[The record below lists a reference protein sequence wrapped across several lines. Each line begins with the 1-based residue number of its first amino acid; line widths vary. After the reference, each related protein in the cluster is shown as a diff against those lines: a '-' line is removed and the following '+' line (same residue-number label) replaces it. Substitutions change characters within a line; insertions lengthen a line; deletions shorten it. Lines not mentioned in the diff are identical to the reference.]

1 VRSAGEVQRSFEDYV
16 RERRPAL
23 VRTAY
28 LLCGDA
34 HLAEDLVQ
42 GALVKAVAH
51 WRRIGDHPEPWLRK
65 VIVNDH
71 ISRWRRHRGRERLT
85 EAVPDSPAGDAGRD
99 LDLAA
104 ALAQLAPR
112 QRAVVVLRYY
122 EDLTEQETARVL
134 RVSVGTVKSQHRDAM
149 ARLRALAPGTVDDA
163 EPVAARPVPSGD
175 ARSRARLR
183 S

>member
-1 VRSAGEVQRSFEDYV
+1 VTRSEAEGSFAAYLA
-16 RERRPAL
+16 ERRPAL

-42 GALVKAVAH
+42 AALVKAVGH
-51 WRRIGDHPEPWLRK
+51 WRRIADHPEPWLRK

-85 EAVPDSPAGDAGRD
+85 DVVPDAVAGEVGRD

-104 ALAQLAPR
+104 ALAELAPR
-112 QRAVVVLRYY
+112 QRAVIVLRYY
-122 EDLTEQETARVL
+122 EDLTEAETARL
-134 RVSVGTVKSQHRDAM
+134 LGVSVGTVKSQHRDAL
-149 ARLRALAPGTVDDA
+149 ARLRLLVPGLVVG
-163 EPVAARPVPSGD
+163 EVPAAR
-175 ARSRARLR
+175 
-183 S
+183 

>member
-1 VRSAGEVQRSFEDYV
+1 VRRADTDRASFEQYV
-16 RERRPAL
+16 AERRPAL

-28 LLCGDA
+28 LLCGDV

-42 GALVKAVAH
+42 SALVKAVGH
-51 WRRIGDHPEPWLRK
+51 WKRIGDHPEPWLRK
-65 VIVNDH
+65 VMVHDH

-85 EAVPDSPAGDAGRD
+85 YAVPDGPAGEAGRD

-104 ALAQLAPR
+104 ALARLAPR

-134 RVSVGTVKSQHRDAM
+134 GVSVGTVKSQHRDAI
-149 ARLRALAPGTVDDA
+149 
-163 EPVAARPVPSGD
+163 
-175 ARSRARLR
+175 ARLR
-183 S
+183 SLVPGLGLDDTAAVVVPTAR

>member
-1 VRSAGEVQRSFEDYV
+1 MRSAGADRASFEEYV
-16 RERRPAL
+16 TARRPTL

-51 WRRIGDHPEPWLRK
+51 WRRIGDDPEPWLRK

-71 ISRWRRHRGRERLT
+71 ISGWRKHRGRERLVD
-85 EAVPDSPAGDAGRD
+85 AVPDRPAEANGRD

-104 ALAQLAPR
+104 ALSQLAPR

-134 RVSVGTVKSQHRDAM
+134 GVSVGTVKSQHRDALV
-149 ARLRALAPGTVDDA
+149 RLRVLVPGLAGEGA
-163 EPVAARPVPSGD
+163 PVAR
-175 ARSRARLR
+175 
-183 S
+183 

>member
-1 VRSAGEVQRSFEDYV
+1 VTRSEAEGSFAAYV
-16 RERRPAL
+16 AERRPAL

-42 GALVKAVAH
+42 AALVKAVGH
-51 WRRIGDHPEPWLRK
+51 WRRIADHPEPWLRK

-85 EAVPDSPAGDAGRD
+85 DVVPDAVAGEVGRD

-104 ALAQLAPR
+104 ALAELAPR
-112 QRAVVVLRYY
+112 QRAVIVLRYY
-122 EDLTEQETARVL
+122 EDLTEAETARL
-134 RVSVGTVKSQHRDAM
+134 LGVSVGTVKSQHRDAL
-149 ARLRALAPGTVDDA
+149 ARLRLLVPGLVVG
-163 EPVAARPVPSGD
+163 EVPAAR
-175 ARSRARLR
+175 
-183 S
+183 

>member
-1 VRSAGEVQRSFEDYV
+1 VAGPELERSFAAYV
-16 RERRPAL
+16 ANRRPAL

-42 GALVKAVAH
+42 SALVKAVGH
-51 WRRIGDHPEPWLRK
+51 WRRIGDNPEPWLRK
-65 VIVNDH
+65 VIVHDH
-71 ISRWRRHRGRERLT
+71 ISRWRRHRGREQLT
-85 EAVPDSPAGDAGRD
+85 ERIPDASVAASERD

-104 ALAQLAPR
+104 ALARLAPR

-134 RVSVGTVKSQHRDAM
+134 GVSVGTVKSQHRDAL
-149 ARLRALAPGTVDDA
+149 ARLRTL
-163 EPVAARPVPSGD
+163 VPSLTADGIT
-175 ARSRARLR
+175 AGR
-183 S
+183 

>member
-1 VRSAGEVQRSFEDYV
+1 MSRAERERASFEQYV
-16 RERRPAL
+16 AERRTAL

-65 VIVNDH
+65 VIVNDN
-71 ISRWRRHRGRERLT
+71 ISRWRRHRGRESLMDRP
-85 EAVPDSPAGDAGRD
+85 PDSAALESGRD

-104 ALAQLAPR
+104 ALARLAPR

-134 RVSVGTVKSQHRDAM
+134 GISVGTVKSQHRDALG
-149 ARLRALAPGTVDDA
+149 RLRELMPSLAS
-163 EPVAARPVPSGD
+163 VAP
-175 ARSRARLR
+175 
-183 S
+183 

>member
-1 VRSAGEVQRSFEDYV
+1 VCSGWSAGGVVRRAEHDRASFEEYV
-16 RERRPAL
+16 AARRAAL

-42 GALVKAVAH
+42 SALVKAVGH
-51 WRRIGDHPEPWLRK
+51 WRRIADNPEPWLRK

-71 ISRWRRHRGRERLT
+71 ISRWRKHRGREQLA
-85 EAVPDSPAGDAGRD
+85 EIVPDAPAADPGRD
-99 LDLAA
+99 LDLAS
-104 ALAQLAPR
+104 ALARLAPR

-134 RVSVGTVKSQHRDAM
+134 GVSVGTVKSQHRDAL
-149 ARLRALAPGTVDDA
+149 ARLRLLVPGLAVGD
-163 EPVAARPVPSGD
+163 PVPVDS
-175 ARSRARLR
+175 
-183 S
+183 

>member
-1 VRSAGEVQRSFEDYV
+1 VTRSEAEGSFAAYLA
-16 RERRPAL
+16 ERRPAL

-42 GALVKAVAH
+42 AALVKAVGH
-51 WRRIGDHPEPWLRK
+51 WRRIADHPEPWLRK

-85 EAVPDSPAGDAGRD
+85 DVVPDAVAGEVGRD

-104 ALAQLAPR
+104 ALAGLAPR
-112 QRAVVVLRYY
+112 QRAVIVLRYY
-122 EDLTEQETARVL
+122 EDLTEAETARL
-134 RVSVGTVKSQHRDAM
+134 LGVSVGTVKSQHRDAL
-149 ARLRALAPGTVDDA
+149 ARLRLLVPGLVVG
-163 EPVAARPVPSGD
+163 EVPAAR
-175 ARSRARLR
+175 
-183 S
+183 

>member
-1 VRSAGEVQRSFEDYV
+1 MARPELERSFTAYV
-16 RERRPAL
+16 EARRPAL

-42 GALVKAVAH
+42 GALVKAVGH

-65 VIVNDH
+65 VIVRDH
-71 ISRWRRHRGRERLT
+71 ISAWRRHRGREQVTDR
-85 EAVPDSPAGDAGRD
+85 VPDSAVEPAGRD

-104 ALAQLAPR
+104 ALAALAPR

-122 EDLTEQETARVL
+122 EDLTEEETARAL
-134 RVSVGTVKSQHRDAM
+134 GVSVGTVKSQHRDAI
-149 ARLRALAPGTVDDA
+149 
-163 EPVAARPVPSGD
+163 
-175 ARSRARLR
+175 ARLR
-183 S
+183 SIVPGLVDEATPLAR

>member
-1 VRSAGEVQRSFEDYV
+1 VTRSEAEGSFAAYLA
-16 RERRPAL
+16 ERRPAL

-42 GALVKAVAH
+42 AALVKAVGH
-51 WRRIGDHPEPWLRK
+51 WRRIADHPEPWLRK

-85 EAVPDSPAGDAGRD
+85 DVVPDAVAGEVGRD

-104 ALAQLAPR
+104 ALAEQAPR
-112 QRAVVVLRYY
+112 QRAVIVLRYY
-122 EDLTEQETARVL
+122 EDLTEAETARL
-134 RVSVGTVKSQHRDAM
+134 LGVSVGTVKSQHRDAL
-149 ARLRALAPGTVDDA
+149 ARLRLLVPGLVVG
-163 EPVAARPVPSGD
+163 EVPAAR
-175 ARSRARLR
+175 
-183 S
+183 

>member
-1 VRSAGEVQRSFEDYV
+1 MAGPELERSFATYV
-16 RERRPAL
+16 ANRRPAL

-42 GALVKAVAH
+42 AALVKAVGH
-51 WRRIGDHPEPWLRK
+51 WRRIGDNPEPWLRK
-65 VIVNDH
+65 VMVNDH
-71 ISRWRRHRGRERLT
+71 ISRWRRHRGREQVT
-85 EAVPDSPAGDAGRD
+85 ETVPEGVVEEPGRD

-104 ALAQLAPR
+104 ALARLAPR

-134 RVSVGTVKSQHRDAM
+134 GVSVGTVKSQHRDALG
-149 ARLRALAPGTVDDA
+149 RLRALVPGLV
-163 EPVAARPVPSGD
+163 EESVRAAR
-175 ARSRARLR
+175 
-183 S
+183 